1 MKFIR
6 SIIFTPFT
14 FFFVPQSKNASPG
27 LWLTFLTRHTGLL
40 YYTDSCV
47 STILL
52 MFSQCFLQCFRK
64 YFFLN
69 HPLLISTFSLFLYNF
84 SDNPL
89 KYLKMWFFLNH
100 FDYNQ
105 SYNTDTSISH
115 FLKLSPKFSYIFINN
130 TSWSSTFMLYYCRY
144 SIPIIVSPCAGA
156 VGPAALRSF
165 TSKICRIFSGVFSPI
180 PT

>member
-40 YYTDSCV
+40 YYTYSCV

-100 FDYNQ
+100 FDYNNHTILIPL
-105 SYNTDTSISH
+105 YHIFLNFHRNFLISS
-115 FLKLSPKFSYIFINN
+115 L
-130 TSWSSTFMLYYCRY
+130 
-144 SIPIIVSPCAGA
+144 IIQAGA
-156 VGPAALRSF
+156 AHLCCTIANTQSQ
-165 TSKICRIFSGVFSPI
+165 S
-180 PT
+180 